1 MDGHGA
7 PGRGSVLVLSSIAD
21 PLTAPVEGL
30 RDERFSAR
38 LRRLAD
44 PVWRAQLAHPFVR
57 GIGDG
62 SLDLDR
68 FRHWVRQ
75 DYRFLVEYC
84 RLFALA
90 AARAPDLETLTRFA
104 DLLQT
109 TARTEMD
116 LHRAYAAELGIAT
129 AALEAEPMAP
139 TTRAYTD
146 FLVRVAA
153 TGDFAE
159 LAAALLPCMWGFSEI
174 GQALAARSRPAE
186 PRYAKWVA
194 MYADPEFAALAA
206 WCRALVDR
214 LAAGAG
220 DATRGRMEDAFL
232 TSSRYEY
239 LFWEMA
245 WRRETWPV

>member
-1 MDGHGA
+1 MTIRSPEPPASA
-7 PGRGSVLVLSSIAD
+7 PRAVRPPTAAGSPGSSG
-21 PLTAPVEGL
+21 PES
-30 RDERFSAR
+30 FSAH
-38 LRRLAD
+38 LRRLAE
-44 PVWRAQLAHPFVR
+44 PVWQAQHEHPFVR

-62 SLDLDR
+62 SLDLER

-84 RLFALA
+84 RLFGLA
-90 AARAPDLETLTRFA
+90 AARAPDLETLVRFA
-104 DLLQT
+104 DLLQA

-116 LHRAYAAELGIAT
+116 LHRASASELGIAP
-129 AALEAEPMAP
+129 AALEREPMAP

-174 GQALAARSRPAE
+174 GQRLAAQGLPAE
-186 PRYAKWVA
+186 PRYAKWVR
-194 MYADPEFAALAA
+194 MYADPEFATLAG
-206 WCRALVDR
+206 WCRELVDR
-214 LAAGAG
+214 LAAGAD
-220 DATRGRMEDAFL
+220 DAARRRMEESFL

-245 WRRETWPV
+245 WRLETWPV

>member
-1 MDGHGA
+1 VSGPAGT
-7 PGRGSVLVLSSIAD
+7 PSR
-21 PLTAPVEGL
+21 
-30 RDERFSAR
+30 ERFTAH
-38 LRRLAD
+38 LRRVAE
-44 PVWRAQLAHPFVR
+44 PVWRAQHDHPFVR

-62 SLDLDR
+62 SLDLER

-84 RLFALA
+84 RLFGLA
-90 AARAPDLETLTRFA
+90 AARAPDLDTLVRFA
-104 DLLQT
+104 DLLQA

-116 LHRAYAAELGIAT
+116 LHRAYAAELGIVP
-129 AALEAEPMAP
+129 AALEGEPMAP

-174 GQALAARSRPAE
+174 GQALAARGLPAE
-186 PRYAKWVA
+186 PRYAKWVR
-194 MYADPEFAALAA
+194 MYADPDFAALAD
-206 WCRALVDR
+206 WCRDLVDR
-214 LAAGAG
+214 LAAEA
-220 DATRGRMEDAFL
+220 DAATRARMEESFL

-245 WRRETWPV
+245 WSRQTWPV

>member
-1 MDGHGA
+1 MTIRSPEPPVPARPAARPAA
-7 PGRGSVLVLSSIAD
+7 PARPGGDAG
-21 PLTAPVEGL
+21 PEP
-30 RDERFSAR
+30 FSAR
-38 LRRLAD
+38 LRRLAEA
-44 PVWRAQLAHPFVR
+44 VWQAQHAHPFVR

-62 SLDLDR
+62 SLDLAR

-84 RLFALA
+84 RLFGLA
-90 AARAPDLETLTRFA
+90 AARAPDLDTLVRFA
-104 DLLQT
+104 DLLQA

-116 LHRAYAAELGIAT
+116 LHRAYAAELDISPGE
-129 AALEAEPMAP
+129 LEREPMAP

-174 GQALAARSRPAE
+174 GQTLAARGLPAE
-186 PRYAKWVA
+186 PRYAKWVR
-194 MYADPEFAALAA
+194 MYADPEFATLAG
-206 WCRALVDR
+206 WCRDLVDR
-214 LAAGAG
+214 LASGVD
-220 DATRGRMEDAFL
+220 DATRRRMEDAFL

-239 LFWEMA
+239 QFWEMA
-245 WRRETWPV
+245 WRMETWPI

>member
-1 MDGHGA
+1 MTIRSPEPPASA
-7 PGRGSVLVLSSIAD
+7 PRAVRPPTAAGSPGGSS
-21 PLTAPVEGL
+21 PES
-30 RDERFSAR
+30 FSAH
-38 LRRLAD
+38 LRRLAES
-44 PVWRAQLAHPFVR
+44 VWQAQREHPFVR

-62 SLDLDR
+62 SLDLER

-84 RLFALA
+84 RLFGLA
-90 AARAPDLETLTRFA
+90 AARAPDLETLVRFA
-104 DLLQT
+104 DLLQA

-116 LHRAYAAELGIAT
+116 LHRAYASELGIAP
-129 AALEAEPMAP
+129 AALEREPMAP

-174 GQALAARSRPAE
+174 GQRLAAQGLPAE
-186 PRYAKWVA
+186 PRYAKWVR
-194 MYADPEFAALAA
+194 MYADTEFATLAG
-206 WCRALVDR
+206 WCRELVDR
-214 LAAGAG
+214 LAAGAD
-220 DATRGRMEDAFL
+220 DATRRRMEESFL

-245 WRRETWPV
+245 WRLETWPV